1 MNLNFE
7 EFFFNPVFVL
17 TVIIG
22 LDLLFGDPIYSLH
35 PVRIVGRLQ
44 IFFEYQLTRFGIYGK
59 LGGIILVLLL
69 LIAVFSFFLSINFI
83 LSLFHWIFA
92 WFWKI
97 YLGWSFL
104 ALRDLLVHSKNV
116 ADAIENR
123 NLQEAR
129 LRVSMIVGRE
139 TSKMDMNACGRATV
153 ESVSENLSDGVIAP
167 LFYFCIFGI
176 HGMIIYK
183 VFNTLDSM
191 IGYKNERYTDF
202 GWFSAKIDDILN
214 WIPARLSWILLSL
227 TAIIFPGFSGIDAFK
242 QGLRDYSKL
251 NSPNAGWCEA
261 TAAGA
266 LKIKL
271 CGPIWRGGKL
281 AQDFWLGD
289 LCMREGATFKD
300 ISRMNKLALG
310 ATLLG
315 TIVFGFCLWLIE
327 FIPFL
332 GL

>member
-1 MNLNFE
+1 M
-7 EFFFNPVFVL
+7 
-17 TVIIG
+17 
-22 LDLLFGDPIYSLH
+22 
-35 PVRIVGRLQ
+35 R
-44 IFFEYQLTRFGIYGK
+44 
-59 LGGIILVLLL
+59 
-69 LIAVFSFFLSINFI
+69 
-83 LSLFHWIFA
+83 
-92 WFWKI
+92 
-97 YLGWSFL
+97 
-104 ALRDLLVHSKNV
+104 
-116 ADAIENR
+116 
-123 NLQEAR
+123 
-129 LRVSMIVGRE
+129 
-139 TSKMDMNACGRATV
+139 
-153 ESVSENLSDGVIAP
+153 
-167 LFYFCIFGI
+167 
-176 HGMIIYK
+176 
-183 VFNTLDSM
+183 
-191 IGYKNERYTDF
+191 
-202 GWFSAKIDDILN
+202 
-214 WIPARLSWILLSL
+214 
-227 TAIIFPGFSGIDAFK
+227 
-242 QGLRDYSKL
+242 LRDYSKL